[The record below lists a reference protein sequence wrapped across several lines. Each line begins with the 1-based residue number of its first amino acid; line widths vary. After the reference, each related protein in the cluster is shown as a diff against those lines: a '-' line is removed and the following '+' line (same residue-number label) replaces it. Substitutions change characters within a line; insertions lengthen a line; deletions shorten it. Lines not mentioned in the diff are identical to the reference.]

1 MKGKKGFKNG
11 TVFLKAEIEKDLQEN
26 MEKFKDPLVLAEIAY
41 RLLEERESTN
51 RILKNILARLEQLEK
66 REPTETRLMEEI
78 ILPEIDSKIVNFVE
92 KKKKATAEQVQKKFG
107 YKGRN
112 AASSRL
118 NKLCNMQIIKK
129 KQVGR
134 KVYFLKV

>member
-51 RILKNILARLEQLEK
+51 RILKNILARIEQLEK
-66 REPTETRLMEEI
+66 REPTETRPMEEI
-78 ILPEIDSKIVNFVE
+78 ILPEIDNGIVNFVE

-118 NKLCNMQIIKK
+118 NKLCSMQILKK

>member
-51 RILKNILARLEQLEK
+51 RILKNILARIEQLEK
-66 REPTETRLMEEI
+66 REPTETRPMEEI
-78 ILPEIDSKIVNFVE
+78 ILPEIDNRIVNFVE

-118 NKLCNMQIIKK
+118 NKLCSMQILKK
-129 KQVGR
+129 RQVGR

>member
-51 RILKNILARLEQLEK
+51 RILKNILARIEQLEK
-66 REPTETRLMEEI
+66 REPTETRPMEEI
-78 ILPEIDSKIVNFVE
+78 ILPEIDNRIVNFVE

-118 NKLCNMQIIKK
+118 NKLCSMQILKK
-129 KQVGR
+129 RQVGR
-134 KVYFLKV
+134 KVYFLRV